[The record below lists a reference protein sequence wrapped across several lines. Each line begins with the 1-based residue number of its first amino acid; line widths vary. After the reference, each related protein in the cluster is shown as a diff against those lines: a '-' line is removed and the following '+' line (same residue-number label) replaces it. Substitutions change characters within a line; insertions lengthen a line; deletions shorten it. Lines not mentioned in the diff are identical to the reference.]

1 MIKQIIQKTA
11 AMEKEIL
18 STFEAARYCQVH
30 PGTIK
35 NWIKN
40 ENLKAFKTPGGHR
53 RIYKRDL
60 DNFLN
65 EKNIPV
71 SYESMNQ
78 RKKVLIIVPDYRE
91 REKISRTLLR
101 WAGFFEVAAVSNCFE
116 AGEFL
121 VLFKPDLLILDET
134 LPGIDTAEVCR
145 HIKSSLYLE
154 DSKILV
160 LAKGSSGE
168 KISGEVDAV
177 LSKPIHGERLLSE
190 LEKILRMK
198 NLNKP
203 HPPASRSFPPSR
215 LNRSF

>member
-190 LEKILRMK
+190 LERILRMK
-198 NLNKP
+198 NLK
-203 HPPASRSFPPSR
+203 
-215 LNRSF
+215 

>member
-1 MIKQIIQKTA
+1 MIKRIIQKTA

-53 RIYKRDL
+53 RIYKSDL

-71 SYESMNQ
+71 SYESLNR
-78 RKKVLIIVPDYRE
+78 RKKVLIIVTDYRE

-101 WAGFFEVAAVSNCFE
+101 WAGFFEIAAVSNCFE
-116 AGEFL
+116 AGELL
-121 VLFKPDLLILDET
+121 VLFKPDLVILDET
-134 LPGIDTAEVCR
+134 LPGINAAEVCR
-145 HIKSSLYLE
+145 HIKNSLYLE

-190 LEKILRMK
+190 LERILRMK
-198 NLNKP
+198 NLK
-203 HPPASRSFPPSR
+203 
-215 LNRSF
+215 

>member
-1 MIKQIIQKTA
+1 MIKRIIQKTA

-53 RIYKRDL
+53 RIYKSDL

-71 SYESMNQ
+71 SYESLNR
-78 RKKVLIIVPDYRE
+78 RKKVLIIVTDYRE

-101 WAGFFEVAAVSNCFE
+101 WAGFFEIAAVSNCFE
-116 AGEFL
+116 AGELL
-121 VLFKPDLLILDET
+121 VLFKPDLVILDET
-134 LPGIDTAEVCR
+134 LPGINAAEVCR

-190 LEKILRMK
+190 LERILRMK
-198 NLNKP
+198 NLK
-203 HPPASRSFPPSR
+203 
-215 LNRSF
+215 

>member
-1 MIKQIIQKTA
+1 MIKRIIQKTA

-35 NWIKN
+35 NWIEN

-78 RKKVLIIVPDYRE
+78 RKKVLIIVTDYRE

-116 AGEFL
+116 AGELL
-121 VLFKPDLLILDET
+121 VLFKPDLVILDET

-145 HIKSSLYLE
+145 HIKSSFYLE

-168 KISGEVDAV
+168 NISGEVDAV

-190 LEKILRMK
+190 LERILRMK
-198 NLNKP
+198 NLK
-203 HPPASRSFPPSR
+203 
-215 LNRSF
+215 

>member
-160 LAKGSSGE
+160 LVKSSSGE

-190 LEKILRMK
+190 LERILRMK
-198 NLNKP
+198 NLK
-203 HPPASRSFPPSR
+203 
-215 LNRSF
+215 